1 MVGARWTAAG
11 DVVAELPAPAQIR
24 LRTERTDEVLGIAV
38 EPGRQRHILEK
49 LGFEVGVQ
57 DTGDSQEVQI
67 PVILTIENTP
77 RNIVQRQTIDVLNPG
92 ETKTV
97 VFKNLG
103 SVTFARRTTL
113 KVEVT
118 AVPNEKTLTNNS
130 YTYPVIF
137 SLPAP

>member
-1 MVGARWTAAG
+1 M
-11 DVVAELPAPAQIR
+11 
-24 LRTERTDEVLGIAV
+24 
-38 EPGRQRHILEK
+38 
-49 LGFEVGVQ
+49 
-57 DTGDSQEVQI
+57 QI

-77 RNIVQRQTIDVLNPG
+77 RNVVQRQTIDALNPG

-97 VFKNLG
+97 TFKNLG
-103 SVTFARRTTL
+103 SVNFARRTTL